1 MIEAVDAD
9 SAPLLA
15 RLHAEAF
22 PAPWSAEEMV
32 KLMVNPAVFVLLAS
46 ANEPQGFV
54 MAWAVA
60 GESEILTIAVVPS
73 ARRQGAGI
81 RLMTAAGVAAY
92 ARGAATM
99 HLEVAE
105 DNEAARALYAKLGYV
120 EAGRRNAYY
129 SGEKGRVD
137 ALLLRREL
145 PRPVV

>member
-1 MIEAVDAD
+1 MIETVDVD

-22 PAPWSAEEMV
+22 PSPWSAEDIV

-46 ANEPQGFV
+46 AHEPQGFV

-73 ARRQGAGI
+73 ARRQGAGM
-81 RLMTAAGVAAY
+81 RLMSAAGVAAY

-120 EAGRRNAYY
+120 EAGRRAAYY
-129 SGEKGRVD
+129 SGQKDRVD
-137 ALLLRREL
+137 ALVLRREL

>member
-1 MIEAVDAD
+1 MIETVDAGV
-9 SAPLLA
+9 AEKLA
-15 RLHAEAF
+15 RLHAQAF
-22 PAPWSAEEMV
+22 PAPWSESEIV
-32 KLMVNPAVFVLLAS
+32 KLMANPAVFVLLAS

-60 GESEILTIAVVPS
+60 GDSEILTIAVVPG
-73 ARRQGAGI
+73 ARRQGVGI

-92 ARGAATM
+92 ARGSSTM

-120 EAGRRNAYY
+120 EAGRRGAYY
-129 SGEKGRVD
+129 AGEKGRVD
-137 ALLLRREL
+137 ALVLRREL